1 MLVAGDFRGGRSPV
15 RHGDDNTG
23 AASPH
28 ADVGRGSRHAL
39 LAGFLAGPGKGL
51 SPFAGEQGQRL
62 IASIARHNKISADR
76 VQKHY
81 CAYLRAYMA
90 ITDHLIHPGTE
101 TIN

>member
-1 MLVAGDFRGGRSPV
+1 MTTLARRPLTLTLAERRAMLYSPV
-15 RHGDDNTG
+15 FWQ
-23 AASPH
+23 
-28 ADVGRGSRHAL
+28 VL
-39 LAGFLAGPGKGL
+39 GKGL